1 MKKNKNN
8 LFGLL
13 LLLAIIGIPFLLL
26 YKNKETD
33 KETIITAHRGDSVH
47 APENTIAAIKMA
59 IDVGTDYVE
68 IDVRQ
73 TKDNVIVLMHDSSLK
88 RTTGVDRE
96 VKDYTYDE
104 LQTLDAGIWFGEE
117 YKETK
122 IPTLQEALLCS
133 SGNVKLN
140 IEIKDCDDYKTVA
153 TQVIQSIS
161 ECNMTD
167 NCIISSTNYSC
178 LQVIEKLDST
188 IMTGIILEDA
198 SIGIDE
204 YEDIDFFSVMFSQ
217 VTQDTVDQIHDSG
230 KEIYAWTID
239 DAPAMLNA
247 QKIGVDNIIT
257 NDPELAI
264 AVVK

>member
-13 LLLAIIGIPFLLL
+13 LLLTIIGIPLLLL
-26 YKNKETD
+26 YKYNETD
-33 KETIITAHRGDSVH
+33 RDTIITAHRGDSEH
-47 APENTIAAIKMA
+47 APENTIAAIEMA
-59 IDVGTDYVE
+59 INTGADYVE

-73 TKDNVIVLMHDSSLK
+73 TKDNVLVLMHDASLK
-88 RTTGVDRE
+88 RTTGMDGN

-104 LQTLDAGIWFGEE
+104 LQTLDAGIWFSEE
-117 YKETK
+117 YEGTK
-122 IPTLQEALLCS
+122 IPTLQEALLCA

-140 IEIKDCDDYKTVA
+140 IEIKDCENYKTVA
-153 TQVIQSIS
+153 TRVIQSIS
-161 ECNMTD
+161 ECNMKD

-198 SIGIDE
+198 SVGIDE
-204 YEDIDFFSVMFSQ
+204 YQDIDFFSIEFSQ
-217 VTQDTVDQIHDSG
+217 VTQDIVDQIHYSG
-230 KEIYAWTID
+230 KEIRVWTID
-239 DAPAMLNA
+239 DAYAMLIA
-247 QKIGVDNIIT
+247 QKMDVDSIIT

-264 AVVK
+264 AVIK